1 MRILALGLCGLALWA
16 LPALADDLDLR
27 IREQQD
33 LLRRIE
39 SQLEYQGRL
48 VRSYSEQEKGIL
60 GELERINKAIVRKDE
75 EIRLLD
81 LQIRRTER
89 NVESLKSRIR
99 GLEGEIE
106 HLKEVLAQR
115 LVAMYKYGEMG
126 KWEVLLS
133 ASSASQLMERTY
145 YLRRLAEEDSRVHDQ
160 LLAKVRELEAAK
172 SDLQAQQAELEA
184 KRRKAS
190 AERASLAREQ
200 ERRDRLLS
208 DIRSKREFY
217 QRAMEEHRKTLKEV
231 EEGIRRLLEEKARR
245 ERERVRER
253 PSSQLVAPRKGQM
266 LWPVE
271 GEITSTFGE
280 RPHPVFN
287 TRSMHTGI
295 DIAAPYGTAVRA
307 AASGEVLYA
316 GWVSGYG
323 QVVILDHGGGIT
335 TVYAHLSRMLVS
347 EGQSVRAGDVI
358 GRVGRTGLAT
368 TAHLHFEVRVD
379 GKAVDPMPYL
389 SSR

>member
-1 MRILALGLCGLALWA
+1 MRRALAFGLLGLALLA
-16 LPALADDLDLR
+16 LPASADDLDLQ
-27 IREQQD
+27 IRQQQD

-48 VRSYSEQEKGIL
+48 VKSYSEQEKGIL

-75 EIRLLD
+75 EIKLLD

-89 NVESLKSRIR
+89 NVESLRSRIR

-106 HLKEVLAQR
+106 SLKEVLAR
-115 LVAMYKYGEMG
+115 RVAAMYKYGEVG

-145 YLRRLAEEDSRVHDQ
+145 YLRRLAEEDRRVHDE
-160 LLAKVRELEAAK
+160 LLAKIRELEAAK
-172 SDLQAQQAELEA
+172 RELQAQQAELEA
-184 KRRKAS
+184 KRRRAS
-190 AERASLAREQ
+190 AERASLAKEQ
-200 ERRDRLLS
+200 ERRDKLLS

-245 ERERVRER
+245 ERDRDK
-253 PSSQLVAPRKGQM
+253 PSSGLLAPRKGQM

-295 DIAAPYGTAVRA
+295 DIVAPYGTAVRA